1 MLISVRRRLGAD
13 WKQKWKVYKINSP
26 DSQFGYPYI
35 SAVTSPVFAE
45 DIREAITSLISR
57 GISG

>member
-1 MLISVRRRLGAD
+1 MMGKTS
-13 WKQKWKVYKINSP
+13 SP